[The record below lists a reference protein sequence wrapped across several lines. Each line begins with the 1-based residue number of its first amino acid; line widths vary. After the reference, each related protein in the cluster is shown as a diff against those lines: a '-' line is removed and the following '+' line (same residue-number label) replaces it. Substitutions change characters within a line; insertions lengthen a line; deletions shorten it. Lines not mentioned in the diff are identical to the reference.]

1 VNVEIAVDEA
11 DIGGLRVGQN
21 VTFSVDAYPDNA
33 FVGHISQ
40 IRKSPHTKESVVT
53 YTVVAAANNDD
64 LLLFPGMTAKA
75 DVITGYTPD
84 ALQVPSAAL
93 RYQLQG
99 VRQPSGSHVW
109 VPAGDTIRPVAV
121 RVGVSN
127 EGMTEIVGGNLSEGE
142 TIVVG
147 DAADQT
153 GGSPAIASR
162 VAGWIKPLHA
172 AMAGQANR

>member
-1 VNVEIAVDEA
+1 MVVS
-11 DIGGLRVGQN
+11 GVGQS

-75 DVITGYTPD
+75 DIITRDTPD

-93 RYQLQG
+93 RYQPQG
-99 VRQPSGSHVW
+99 VPQPSGSHVW

-153 GGSPAIASR
+153 GGSPTIVSR
-162 VAGWIKPLHA
+162 LAGWIKPLHTA
-172 AMAGQANR
+172 LAGLANR